1 MVCVIWDLRMSDKQL
16 YHTFINGKHY
26 YCWSTEPAKALKRF
40 RNQALKFAGRYKIT
54 ELSVRE
60 TNTEGKYVWKKL
72 QLTTK
77 LLSQSC
83 GQSS

>member
-1 MVCVIWDLRMSDKQL
+1 M
-16 YHTFINGKHY
+16 Y
-26 YCWSTEPAKALKRF
+26 YCWATNPSIALKRF
-40 RNQALKFAGRYKIT
+40 RNQALKLFGHYKIT

-60 TNTEGKYVWKKL
+60 NYKGKYVWKKI

-77 LLSQSC
+77 LLLQSC